1 MSLLVQ
7 RCLHKNEYWRK
18 IGSLRARETPQ
29 RSTSLKVGTSRLGQ
43 SCLAALIDAEGAGAK
58 VAAGSRD
65 GIGMLENP
73 VVERG
78 G

>member
-1 MSLLVQ
+1 MNIGAKLV
-7 RCLHKNEYWRK
+7 H
-18 IGSLRARETPQ
+18 RARETRQ

-43 SCLAALIDAEGAGAK
+43 SCLAALIDVEDAGAK
-58 VAAGSRD
+58 VAAGNCD
-65 GIGMLENP
+65 GSDVLENP